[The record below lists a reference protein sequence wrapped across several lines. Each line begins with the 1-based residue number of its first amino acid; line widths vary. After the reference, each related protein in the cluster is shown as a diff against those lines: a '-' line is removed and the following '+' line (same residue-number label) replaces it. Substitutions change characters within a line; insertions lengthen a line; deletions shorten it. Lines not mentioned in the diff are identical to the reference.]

1 MVLNLY
7 DFIQSSPWP
16 EEWLEKMTESMNI
29 PDGTDFGK
37 TLWGSVL
44 LSSVKIELEG
54 LKEMISRALEIL
66 KDASGLE
73 KYRAVYMED
82 LANVDALL
90 KLLNEES
97 EMQWDRIFNA
107 LQGFEFAT
115 LPRCGREVDKDKQEI
130 VKKIRDDVKQRIR
143 KFREKVITSVPMKL

>member
-44 LSSVKIELEG
+44 LSSVKIG
-54 LKEMISRALEIL
+54 M
-66 KDASGLE
+66 
-73 KYRAVYMED
+73 
-82 LANVDALL
+82 
-90 KLLNEES
+90 
-97 EMQWDRIFNA
+97 
-107 LQGFEFAT
+107 LQGWRNT
-115 LPRCGREVDKDKQEI
+115 GLYIWRTSPMLMRCS
-130 VKKIRDDVKQRIR
+130 R
-143 KFREKVITSVPMKL
+143 KRNAVGQDF

>member
-73 KYRAVYMED
+73 NTGLYIWRTSPM
-82 LANVDALL
+82 L
-90 KLLNEES
+90 
-97 EMQWDRIFNA
+97 M
-107 LQGFEFAT
+107 
-115 LPRCGREVDKDKQEI
+115 RCSS
-130 VKKIRDDVKQRIR
+130 
-143 KFREKVITSVPMKL
+143 F